1 MGRHSSPPFLS
12 SLVLFKLARVIYHSL
27 LFSLQKTC
35 LLERK
40 NELEM
45 KELEGASEQGLEISK
60 AYFRGV
66 VAGTFFHAHGS
77 CASVLSFLF
86 TRFFCH
92 FLRFSSR
99 AKRSCSPSRTM
110 QFSVL
115 PK

>member
-45 KELEGASEQGLEISK
+45 KELESAK

>member
-1 MGRHSSPPFLS
+1 MGS
-12 SLVLFKLARVIYHSL
+12 SLVLFKLSRVIYHSL

-45 KELEGASEQGLEISK
+45 KELERASEQGPESSK

-86 TRFFCH
+86 TRFFCIFFAFH
-92 FLRFSSR
+92 NGPNEVAALLERCNFRF
-99 AKRSCSPSRTM
+99 C
-110 QFSVL
+110 QF
-115 PK
+115 K